1 MTIVQL
7 LIIYAKNCQ
16 KVPNDGEISTK
27 KGSTLSE
34 NQINRI
40 ISRKKISNCSS
51 YAKNCQKVPNDGEI
65 STKKGSTLSENLKNR
80 IIPRKKIP
88 LI

>member
-7 LIIYAKNCQ
+7 LII
-16 KVPNDGEISTK
+16 
-27 KGSTLSE
+27 
-34 NQINRI
+34 
-40 ISRKKISNCSS
+40 

-88 LI
+88 LIQDFPYYEDICGACMFIF